1 MKRSVSV
8 RVSKWAQIIFIWTVA
23 VVFFAPLCLAVT
35 NSFKPRSEIMA
46 SALSL
51 PTSLYLDN
59 YRTVMEDD
67 YFLSSFITSVLMVAA
82 TTSLTCLIAA
92 MAGYALARWKCRFSN
107 GLTLVI
113 MSTLFVPFQVYM
125 VALIVIVR
133 QIGLTGNLIGLLL
146 VYIALGMPVPIFLV
160 RSYATGMSLEIE
172 EAATIDGCGRLR
184 MLGAIVL
191 PLMKPVLATVAV
203 LNALWV
209 WGRIPR
215 RIFGLRD
222 EEAHDAPCFPAVL
235 LWHLQ
240 QPVEPDSRGLRYLN
254 DSHRDLLSCHA
265 APYCQ
270 GNCGRRREGM
280 TF

>member
-51 PTSLYLDN
+51 PSNLYLDN

-133 QIGLTGNLIGLLL
+133 QIGMTGNLIGLLL

-184 MLGAIVL
+184 MLGAIVAPDETRACDRCRPECAMGL
-191 PLMKPVLATVAV
+191 
-203 LNALWV
+203 
-209 WGRIPR
+209 GRIPR

-265 APYCQ
+265 APYCK
-270 GNCGRRREGM
+270 GNCGRRRKGL

>member
-8 RVSKWAQIIFIWTVA
+8 RVSKWAQIIFIWAIA

-172 EAATIDGCGRLR
+172 EAATIDGCGSKM

-209 WGRIPR
+209 WGEFLVAFLVYGTKKPMTLPVSQQYFYGTYSNQWNLILAGFVISTIPIV
-215 RIFGLRD
+215 IFYLVMQRHIVKGI
-222 EEAHDAPCFPAVL
+222 AAGAVK
-235 LWHLQ
+235 
-240 QPVEPDSRGLRYLN
+240 G
-254 DSHRDLLSCHA
+254 
-265 APYCQ
+265 
-270 GNCGRRREGM
+270 
-280 TF
+280 

>member
-1 MKRSVSV
+1 MKRSVSA
-8 RVSKWAQIIFIWTVA
+8 RVSKWAQIIFIWAIA

-82 TTSLTCLIAA
+82 TT
-92 MAGYALARWKCRFSN
+92 SN

-209 WGRIPR
+209 WGEFLVAFLVYGTKKPMTLPVSQQYFYGTYSNQWNLILAGFVISTIPIV
-215 RIFGLRD
+215 IFYLVMQRHIVKGI
-222 EEAHDAPCFPAVL
+222 AAGAVK
-235 LWHLQ
+235 
-240 QPVEPDSRGLRYLN
+240 G
-254 DSHRDLLSCHA
+254 
-265 APYCQ
+265 
-270 GNCGRRREGM
+270 
-280 TF
+280 

>member
-133 QIGLTGNLIGLLL
+133 QIGLTATSSACCWCISRW
-146 VYIALGMPVPIFLV
+146 VCRFPSFWCAAMP
-160 RSYATGMSLEIE
+160 LECPLKLRKPRPSTDVD
-172 EAATIDGCGRLR
+172 ACGC
-184 MLGAIVL
+184 
-191 PLMKPVLATVAV
+191 
-203 LNALWV
+203 
-209 WGRIPR
+209 WGP
-215 RIFGLRD
+215 
-222 EEAHDAPCFPAVL
+222 
-235 LWHLQ
+235 
-240 QPVEPDSRGLRYLN
+240 
-254 DSHRDLLSCHA
+254 SCC
-265 APYCQ
+265 P
-270 GNCGRRREGM
+270 
-280 TF
+280 

>member
-8 RVSKWAQIIFIWTVA
+8 RVSKWAQIIFIWAIA

-160 RSYATGMSLEIE
+160 RSYARECLLKLRRPQPSTDVG
-172 EAATIDGCGRLR
+172 ACGC
-184 MLGAIVL
+184 
-191 PLMKPVLATVAV
+191 
-203 LNALWV
+203 
-209 WGRIPR
+209 WGP
-215 RIFGLRD
+215 
-222 EEAHDAPCFPAVL
+222 
-235 LWHLQ
+235 
-240 QPVEPDSRGLRYLN
+240 
-254 DSHRDLLSCHA
+254 SCC
-265 APYCQ
+265 P
-270 GNCGRRREGM
+270 
-280 TF
+280 

>member
-92 MAGYALARWKCRFSN
+92 MAGYALARWKCRF
-107 GLTLVI
+107 
-113 MSTLFVPFQVYM
+113 
-125 VALIVIVR
+125 
-133 QIGLTGNLIGLLL
+133 
-146 VYIALGMPVPIFLV
+146 
-160 RSYATGMSLEIE
+160 
-172 EAATIDGCGRLR
+172 
-184 MLGAIVL
+184 
-191 PLMKPVLATVAV
+191 
-203 LNALWV
+203 
-209 WGRIPR
+209 
-215 RIFGLRD
+215 
-222 EEAHDAPCFPAVL
+222 
-235 LWHLQ
+235 
-240 QPVEPDSRGLRYLN
+240 
-254 DSHRDLLSCHA
+254 
-265 APYCQ
+265 
-270 GNCGRRREGM
+270 
-280 TF
+280 

>member
-8 RVSKWAQIIFIWTVA
+8 RVSQMGTDHLHLGHCGGF
-23 VVFFAPLCLAVT
+23 LCTAMLGCDQLFQT
-35 NSFKPRSEIMA
+35 RSESC

-146 VYIALGMPVPIFLV
+146 VYIALGMPVPIFLG
-160 RSYATGMSLEIE
+160 AQLCHGQCALE
-172 EAATIDGCGRLR
+172 
-184 MLGAIVL
+184 
-191 PLMKPVLATVAV
+191 
-203 LNALWV
+203 N
-209 WGRIPR
+209 
-215 RIFGLRD
+215 
-222 EEAHDAPCFPAVL
+222 
-235 LWHLQ
+235 
-240 QPVEPDSRGLRYLN
+240 
-254 DSHRDLLSCHA
+254 
-265 APYCQ
+265 
-270 GNCGRRREGM
+270 
-280 TF
+280 